1 MNRDNQDLDAYLSHR
16 DALVNYATPIT
27 GCRARA
33 EDIVQEAYLK
43 VLPKD
48 QHKPQNAIAYLY
60 RTVRNLAI
68 DLVRRSAMEER
79 HQDAERV
86 SWLEPVATTGPED
99 ITSQHDELLRIA
111 EAISLLPENERQA
124 IEMHRFSGHS
134 MTEIARRLG
143 VSPTTVH
150 RLIRNALSKISQAL
164 NEPVS

>member
-1 MNRDNQDLDAYLSHR
+1 MKRDNQELDTYLSHR

-43 VLPKD
+43 VLPQE

-68 DLVRRSAMEER
+68 DLVRRSAMEDR
-79 HQDAERV
+79 HQDADRV
-86 SWLEPVATTGPED
+86 SWLEPMAATSPED
-99 ITSQHDELLRIA
+99 MTSQHDELQRIA
-111 EAISLLPENERQA
+111 DVISRLPESERRA
-124 IEMHRFSGHS
+124 IEMHRFGGHS
-134 MTEIARRLG
+134 MTEIARRLE
-143 VSPTTVH
+143 VSPATVH

-164 NEPVS
+164 DEPAS